1 MSKDKFIGYRVMFN
15 VGPRFMVHVYMKEEY
30 YEQWRYTRDQRITDV
45 VIEEVE
51 VELDYFLG

>member
-1 MSKDKFIGYRVMFN
+1 
-15 VGPRFMVHVYMKEEY
+15 MVHVYMKEDY
-30 YEQWRYTRDQRITDV
+30 YEQWRFTRDQRITDV

>member
-1 MSKDKFIGYRVMFN
+1 MPQNKFTGYRVMFN
-15 VGPRFMVHVYMKEEY
+15 VGSRFMVHVYMKEEY
-30 YEQWRYTRDQRITDV
+30 YEQWRLTRDQRIKDV